1 MLPAALASR
10 IPGLADV
17 QADSIIKAR
26 QYAIL
31 AQNSNSLSNA
41 MTKDVAAP
49 VLLNPMNVD
58 ATPYSDTYGG

>member
-1 MLPAALASR
+1 
-10 IPGLADV
+10 V